1 MNRNFYLWIVFA
13 LFVLVSCNKDEAE
26 NTNVQELK
34 KEVLANISV
43 NVCLA
48 AYEDMLASAQALQ
61 NTVNDLEA
69 DKTDQHLEQ
78 ARTYWKKIRESWE
91 RSESWLFGPVST
103 NSIDPRI
110 DTWPVDF
117 NALDSILATSNVL
130 DEAYVN
136 GLDDALKGFH
146 PIEYLLWGANGDKTA
161 AQLNGREMEYLQG
174 LVQNLV
180 NLCEELRNAWTGG
193 YSDELSLAGQGSAA
207 YSTLQSAYLELAD
220 AMAGICD
227 EVANGKIKDPFELQD
242 PSQEESPFAKNSL
255 TDFINNISGVMDIY
269 QGKFN
274 ADGKGIE
281 DLVRTYNLSLDN
293 EIKNAHAAAMAS
305 LQGISQP
312 FGEAILTQPAQLQN
326 AMNKINALATV
337 LEEKLRP
344 FLLQYA
350 Q

>member
-1 MNRNFYLWIVFA
+1 MNRKLYLWIA
-13 LFVLVSCNKDEAE
+13 LPILALTSCTKNEAE
-26 NTNVQELK
+26 DTDVQQLK
-34 KEVLANISV
+34 KEVLANISA

-48 AYEDMLASAQALQ
+48 GYEDMLASAQALQ
-61 NTVNDLEA
+61 NTVNDLQA
-69 DKTDQHLEQ
+69 NKTDQHLEQ
-78 ARTYWKKIRESWE
+78 ARTNWKKIRESWE

-130 DEAYVN
+130 DEDYVD
-136 GLDDALKGFH
+136 GLEDALKGFH
-146 PIEYLLWGANGDKTA
+146 PIEYLLWGENSNKTA
-161 AQLNGREMEYLQG
+161 AQLTSRELEYLQG

-180 NLCEELRNAWTGG
+180 NLCEELRNAWTAG

-255 TDFINNISGVMDIY
+255 TDFINNIRGVMDVY

-281 DLVRTYNLSLDN
+281 DLVRSYNLSLDN

-312 FGEAILTQPAQLQN
+312 FGEAIMSQPAQLQN
-326 AMNKINALATV
+326 AMNKINTLATV